1 MNLKSFLE
9 NLRTGLLMIF
19 LLIAFQG
26 ASAQSKPVRTGTPA
40 RQGHSGGG
48 GYIKQYKPIA
58 DSLAGI
64 YGVPTSVM
72 LGIAIIESGA
82 GKSRNCKLL
91 NNHFGIKGKNNLL
104 KTKGIKSS
112 YKQYDNGRASYV
124 AFCKLMTRKK
134 FYSKLKGK
142 KDHKLWLEAISKAG
156 YSTVPDV
163 WKRNIT
169 AAIRKHKLADLN

>member
-9 NLRTGLLMIF
+9 NLCTGLLTFF
-19 LLIAFQG
+19 LLIVFQS
-26 ASAQSKPVRTGTPA
+26 ASAQSKYV
-40 RQGHSGGG
+40 
-48 GYIKQYKPIA
+48 KQYKPIA
-58 DSLAGI
+58 DSLSAI

-91 NNHFGIKGKNNLL
+91 NNHFGVKGKNNLV

-112 YKQYDNGRASYV
+112 YKQYTDGRASYV
-124 AFCKLMTRKK
+124 AFCQLMTRKK
-134 FYSKLKGK
+134 FYPKLKGK
-142 KDHKLWLEAISKAG
+142 KDHKLWLNAISKAG
-156 YSTVPDV
+156 YSTAPDE

-169 AAIRKHKLADLN
+169 AAIRKHKLAEMN

>member
-1 MNLKSFLE
+1 MISKSFPG
-9 NLRTGLLMIF
+9 NHCAGLLVFF
-19 LLIAFQG
+19 LIVAFQTVSG
-26 ASAQSKPVRTGTPA
+26 QSKPVRTGT
-40 RQGHSGGG
+40 G

-58 DSLAGI
+58 DSLSDI

-91 NNHFGIKGKNNLL
+91 NNHFGVKGKNNLM
-104 KTKGIKSS
+104 KTKGIKSG
-112 YKQYDNGRASYV
+112 YKQYPSGRASYI
-124 AFCKLMTRKK
+124 AFCQLMTRKK

-156 YSTVPDV
+156 YSMAPDE

-169 AAIRKHKLADLN
+169 AAIRKHKLAENN

>member
-1 MNLKSFLE
+1 MKLKPFLE
-9 NLRTGLLMIF
+9 NCRTGF
-19 LLIAFQG
+19 LVFFLATAFQTV
-26 ASAQSKPVRTGTPA
+26 SAQSKYVT
-40 RQGHSGGG
+40 
-48 GYIKQYKPIA
+48 QYKPVA
-58 DSLAGI
+58 DSLSGI

-72 LGIAIIESGA
+72 LGVAIIESGA

-112 YKQYDNGRASYV
+112 YKQYPNGRASYV
-124 AFCKLMTRKK
+124 AFCQLMTRKK
-134 FYSKLKGK
+134 FYPKLKGK

-156 YSTVPDV
+156 YSTVPDE

-169 AAIRKHKLADLN
+169 AAIRKHKLAENN